1 MKKIIDFIEIDS
13 PIEKVWT
20 SIVSQDRYNYWSS
33 SFNPNPDPI
42 ANPTYMEG
50 GWRQGESVR
59 FLGKEEN
66 GNISGMICEIAEN
79 RYLEFISIKALGIIK
94 DGIDCFDT
102 PEAKKWAP
110 NFENYT
116 FKKLGEEKSKMVVET
131 SVDEEYYESFVDMW
145 SDALVKIKEVC
156 EKDLFPFTK
165 VEIETIVDK
174 PLSLVWDYWITPE
187 KIVKWNF
194 ASDDWYCPK
203 STNNFVE
210 KGDFSYTMS
219 SKDDS
224 MKFDFSGRFFEILP
238 FSRIVTQLDD
248 GRMTWVTFEEIEDS
262 KVKVTEIFEAESINN
277 VNLQKLGWQAILD
290 NFKLAVEK
298 EL

>member
-1 MKKIIDFIEIDS
+1 MKKIMDFIDIDS
-13 PIEKVWT
+13 PVEKVWA

-33 SFNPNPDPI
+33 SFNPNPDPS

-50 GWRQGESVR
+50 GWRKGDAIR

-79 RYLEFISIKALGIIK
+79 RYLEFISIKGIGIIK
-94 DGIDCFDT
+94 DGVEYFDT
-102 PEAKKWAP
+102 PEAQKWVP
-110 NFENYT
+110 TFENYT
-116 FKKLGEEKSKMVVET
+116 FKKLGEEKTRMSVET
-131 SVDEEYYESFVDMW
+131 SIDEEDYENFVDMW

-156 EKDLFPFTK
+156 EKDIFPFTK
-165 VEIETIVDK
+165 IEIETTVDK
-174 PLSLVWDYWITPE
+174 HLSLVWDYWITPE

-194 ASDDWYCPK
+194 ASYDWYCPK
-203 STNNFVE
+203 STNDFVE
-210 KGDFSYTMS
+210 NGDFSYTMS
-219 SKDDS
+219 SKDNS
-224 MKFDFSGRFFEILP
+224 MKFDFSGRYFEIIPLN
-238 FSRIVTQLDD
+238 RIVTQLDD
-248 GRMTWVTFEEIEDS
+248 GRMTWVTFEEIGDS